1 MSRDA
6 ATKSNHSQ
14 EIELSTGNNTNTQT
28 FLKKCVLDANYK
40 TLAEYLVSNP
50 VQQSDLDKCLLH
62 GLQIVQL
69 KEREL
74 SHIAPGLTLLL
85 QTDAKW
91 NSDDL
96 LAAQKTPLHIIC
108 ESPGD
113 HHQLLDLMIE
123 CSQRTIIDAQDLT
136 GRTALMR
143 AVQNANINCLKCLIA
158 NGADI
163 YILNDNYQY
172 IVRGYHLKNQ
182 APL

>member
-69 KEREL
+69 KESEL

-96 LAAQKTPLHIIC
+96 LAEQKTPYHIIC

-113 HHQLLDLMIE
+113 HHELLDDQKTPYHTICESGLIDTCQSTMGLNATDMSKNVNIIKNYLVFYKDQFYSFHLM
-123 CSQRTIIDAQDLT
+123 LT
-136 GRTALMR
+136 Y
-143 AVQNANINCLKCLIA
+143 CK
-158 NGADI
+158 
-163 YILNDNYQY
+163 
-172 IVRGYHLKNQ
+172 
-182 APL
+182 